1 MDTGAQMCIGGRRW
15 GSIRQ
20 IYSRRCESLSSI
32 YHRLKLQGFL
42 KSKHNNYTMP
52 SPGADMGKYCNYCH
66 DYGHNTNVCSDLR
79 HAVQQLIDDGK
90 IPIPRS
96 WTPPTLRFT
105 DANLPNDYSNDR
117 PLSITLVLDCYKV
130 LGILVNRESTFNIC
144 SKTILKKLGY
154 EDAPLRPSKKV
165 VRTSDRTLMR
175 EIGEI
180 TLPLGYH
187 DWVCNAEFQV
197 IDDPESLTFTL
208 GKSWLQHIGEI
219 ASALHQKV
227 RFSTPGDVITIHGD
241 AALPHTA
248 TTVCNMVSFG
258 KGSTLKPKKENCEK
272 SLWDLLSN
280 SSMYCGAFSYYLK
293 RTIINASTP
302 FRDLREIFKLDPHQV
317 KDDLIKKGFISDSL
331 DHAMSHN
338 IKYYHVD
345 WEFEEEELKPVT
357 IDDFC
362 NNDLYE
368 NVCSKIDAI
377 VKYKGVSFTTSF
389 IICDIPVPYDIKLGQ
404 PWIYQFHPLMPE
416 SPNDKSPHPKVSTIE
431 RSKASRQENTSPHS
445 RQTSP
450 ELLYDVPIHESMY
463 SQNVFKTLDAFHSSS
478 RKGKNVEHHD
488 IDPGL
493 TFTNSNLPPNH
504 YHNEPLHITLRHG
517 ASYINHILVDTG
529 SDVNLCSREY
539 LYEIGYNNLHITYR
553 SILLRGFDQ
562 LPREVT
568 GSIVLPLVHEN
579 SLFSIE
585 FMVVDFRLSCNLLLG
600 RPWLHGCKAVSSSL
614 HQKLRMR
621 TSWGI
626 ITICGEY
633 SRGAYEGESSSQYG
647 GWINTIST
655 TGYGIENNEVV
666 ELIRRP
672 PFAKRTVYF
681 PIPENERDNPNWMPN
696 KAKADDIRRRFNWLY
711 DQDIAVPYEGVETS
725 ANKVA
730 SFREIMEPYI
740 FLDNIDLFTTES
752 CTVVCKAWASWILDK
767 EDNLFYVAKRKAAW
781 EKQLLTGEIDAW

>member
-42 KSKHNNYTMP
+42 KSKHNNYTMS

-90 IPIPRS
+90 IPIPRL
-96 WTPPTLRFT
+96 WTSPTLRFT
-105 DANLPNDYSNDR
+105 DADLPNDYSNDR
-117 PLSITLVLDCYKV
+117 PC
-130 LGILVNRESTFNIC
+130 
-144 SKTILKKLGY
+144 
-154 EDAPLRPSKKV
+154 PLPWYRIVTRSQ
-165 VRTSDRTLMR
+165 
-175 EIGEI
+175 
-180 TLPLGYH
+180 
-187 DWVCNAEFQV
+187 EF
-197 IDDPESLTFTL
+197 
-208 GKSWLQHIGEI
+208 W
-219 ASALHQKV
+219 
-227 RFSTPGDVITIHGD
+227 
-241 AALPHTA
+241 
-248 TTVCNMVSFG
+248 
-258 KGSTLKPKKENCEK
+258 
-272 SLWDLLSN
+272 
-280 SSMYCGAFSYYLK
+280 
-293 RTIINASTP
+293 
-302 FRDLREIFKLDPHQV
+302 
-317 KDDLIKKGFISDSL
+317 
-331 DHAMSHN
+331 
-338 IKYYHVD
+338 
-345 WEFEEEELKPVT
+345 
-357 IDDFC
+357 
-362 NNDLYE
+362 
-368 NVCSKIDAI
+368 
-377 VKYKGVSFTTSF
+377 
-389 IICDIPVPYDIKLGQ
+389 
-404 PWIYQFHPLMPE
+404 PE

-431 RSKASRQENTSPHS
+431 RSKASRQENTAPHS

-463 SQNVFKTLDAFHSSS
+463 SQNVFKTLDASHSSS
-478 RKGKNVEHHD
+478 RKGKNVKHHD
-488 IDPGL
+488 IDLGL
-493 TFTNSNLPPNH
+493 TFTDSDLPPNH

-539 LYEIGYNNLHITYR
+539 LYKIGYNDLHITYR

-579 SLFSIE
+579 APLSIE

-600 RPWLHGCKAVSSSL
+600 RPWLHRCKAISSSL

-621 TSWGI
+621 ASWGI
-626 ITICGEY
+626 ITICGDY

-647 GWINTIST
+647 GWINIIST
-655 TGYGIENNEVV
+655 AGYGIENNEAV
-666 ELIRRP
+666 EVIRRP

-711 DQDIAVPYEGVETS
+711 DQDIAVPCEGVETS
-725 ANKVA
+725 ANKVE
-730 SFREIMEPYI
+730 SLREIMEPYI

-752 CTVVCKAWASWILDK
+752 CTVVCKAWASWIL
-767 EDNLFYVAKRKAAW
+767 AKKITLSM
-781 EKQLLTGEIDAW
+781 LLNGKLLGRSDF